1 MKVILHAC
9 FLLFSGNILKN
20 GGSTDYVMYLLDPFH
35 PINWSDSTSLEVGS
49 LKFIKHSMTPSTLAQ
64 HDSK

>member
-35 PINWSDSTSLEVGS
+35 PIGPTRQALKWARLSLLST
-49 LKFIKHSMTPSTLAQ
+49 A
-64 HDSK
+64 